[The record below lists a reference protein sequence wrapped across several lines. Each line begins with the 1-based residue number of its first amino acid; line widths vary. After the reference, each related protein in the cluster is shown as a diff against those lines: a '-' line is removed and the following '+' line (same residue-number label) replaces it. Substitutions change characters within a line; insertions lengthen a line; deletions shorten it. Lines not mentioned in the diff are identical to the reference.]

1 MPVAWTDNLKGLVSW
16 REPGGIVSSVGHA
29 LVLVAGVYSFSS
41 AKPFQ
46 PAQEAVAVDVVNE
59 QQFNEMMRGDKDS
72 KVVAKA
78 PERRVDRVAE
88 TKEDKDPGQE
98 KRDVPAPPS
107 RAEPKAEP
115 KAESKPEPPTPPQQQ
130 QQLAAIVP
138 PTRPP
143 ELRVAPPVPTPPQ
156 RAEEDDK
163 EDEAAE
169 LLRRKKIEDQR
180 KLEEAKAAAE
190 AKRKLEE
197 KLKAEAEAQ
206 KRAEEKKA
214 EEKRRAEDLKRAEE
228 QKKAEEQKRAEEQKK
243 AEEKRKAEAEKK
255 ARDDKARRE
264 AAEEQK
270 LNDAIRNRLLASRET
285 PSSTGSTGAA
295 VSNRSTA
302 GTATATGSR
311 LSPSDRSQ
319 LIGILTEQ
327 MNRCINYSGS
337 APKTGPQITFTLGKD
352 GSIVSQVQ
360 VANRS
365 GEPNFVPFAEASMR
379 ALRNCQPYRIPAR
392 FMDSYEDW
400 KNVRLNIDTSEMQ

>member
-1 MPVAWTDNLKGLVSW
+1 MRQAMVDTVKRALSW
-16 REPGGIVSSVGHA
+16 RQPGGIVSSVGHA

-59 QQFNEMMRGDKDS
+59 QQFNEMMRGDKES
-72 KVVAKA
+72 KIVSKT

-88 TKEDKDPGQE
+88 TKEDKDPGQQ
-98 KRDVPAPPS
+98 KRDVAAPPS
-107 RAEPKAEP
+107 KAEP
-115 KAESKPEPPTPPQQQ
+115 KAEAKQETPPPPQQ
-130 QQLAAIVP
+130 QQLAAVIP

-143 ELRVAPPVPTPPQ
+143 ELRTAPPTPTPPV
-156 RAEEDDK
+156 RAEEDDQ
-163 EDEAAE
+163 EDEKAE
-169 LLRRKKIEDQR
+169 LLRRKKAEEQR

-206 KRAEEKKA
+206 KRV
-214 EEKRRAEDLKRAEE
+214 EEKRAEDKRRAEE
-228 QKKAEEQKRAEEQKK
+228 QKKAEEAKKAEEIRKAEEQKK
-243 AEEKRKAEAEKK
+243 AEEKRKADAEKK
-255 ARDDKARRE
+255 ARDDKARRD

-270 LNDAIRNRLLASRET
+270 LNDAIRNRLLASREA

-295 VSNRSTA
+295 VSNRSSA
-302 GTATATGSR
+302 GTATATGSK
-311 LSPSDRSQ
+311 LSPSDRAQ

-337 APKTGPQITFTLGKD
+337 APKTGPQITFTLGRD
-352 GSIVSQVQ
+352 GAIVSQVQ